1 MRDKDAIRESVWTA
15 LEQAG
20 VVRGRSVHD
29 KIPDFYGSDQAAQRV
44 FNLGVW
50 REARAIKSNPDRA
63 QQPLRRQALEEGKLL
78 YMAVPRLKDERC
90 FVELDPARL
99 DTTPAKAA
107 TISGAFRNGRLVY
120 VEEMKPIDLVLSGSV
135 AVNRQ
140 GVRIG
145 KGGGFADLEYGLA
158 VAAGVV
164 RTTTPVLTTVHSM
177 QVLAE
182 ELPLTH
188 HDVPLDYVV
197 TPEETIFCGGALPHP
212 SGIYWDDLDEA
223 KISEIPLLLKLR
235 EREKAGRSSR

>member
-1 MRDKDAIRESVWTA
+1 
-15 LEQAG
+15 
-20 VVRGRSVHD
+20 
-29 KIPDFYGSDQAAQRV
+29 
-44 FNLGVW
+44 
-50 REARAIKSNPDRA
+50 
-63 QQPLRRQALEEGKLL
+63 
-78 YMAVPRLKDERC
+78 MAVPRLKDERC

-120 VEEMKPIDLVLSGSV
+120 VGEMQPIDLVLSGSV

-145 KGGGFADLEYGLA
+145 KGGGFADLEYAMA

-164 RTTTPVLTTVHSM
+164 QTTTPVLTTVHPM

-182 ELPLTH
+182 ELPLTR

-197 TPEETIFCGGALPHP
+197 TPEETIQCGGQGGGALPRP
-212 SGIYWDDLDEA
+212 TGIYWDDLDEA
-223 KISEIPLLLKLR
+223 KIAEIPLLLKLR
-235 EREKAGRSSR
+235 EREKAGQKSP